1 MIVGYLHHLKNILFR
16 EYSFI
21 LRYYLHHHYN
31 IDDTIDFILMVDG
44 KMVHGG
50 LFDRLKGAISI
61 YAISKVY
68 NKRYGLYFT
77 KPFHLDTYLIPNL
90 YDWRI
95 KDTELYYSYPKSRP
109 VIAYSELN
117 YPKRLLKER
126 KAQTHFYFGGDII
139 DIINNKFG
147 TSFEWAKLYGELF
160 KPSDFLQ
167 KQLNVVKREIGADY
181 YAIHLRFLNLLGD
194 MIEPLGGEILN
205 EEGKKELAATCLSEI
220 KRVISIQPKC
230 WKPVVFSDS
239 MSFLSLIKVE
249 LPDVSVVSGNVRHID
264 NISDITEDDHLK
276 VFTDMYLM
284 VGAQKVYSIVGKG
297 MHSSAFPEYSAKIGG
312 KPFERIQLK

>member
-1 MIVGYLHHLKNILFR
+1 MKSLLYRFKNVIYWELLFVLK
-16 EYSFI
+16 
-21 LRYYLHHHYN
+21 YYLHSYLKIKN
-31 IDDTIDFILMVDG
+31 VDYYIFMADG
-44 KMVHGG
+44 KMIHGG

-109 VIAYSELN
+109 IIAYSELHHPN
-117 YPKRLLKER
+117 RLLKAR
-126 KAQTHFYFGGDII
+126 KAQTHFYFGGNII
-139 DIINNKFG
+139 DIINNEFA
-147 TSFEWAKLYGELF
+147 TCFEWAKLYNELF
-160 KPSDFLQ
+160 KPSEYLQ
-167 KQLNVVKREIGADY
+167 NHVDAVKRDIGMEY

-194 MIEPLGGEILN
+194 MVEPLGGEILN
-205 EEGKKELAATCLSEI
+205 EERKKELIATCLSEI
-220 KRVISIQPKC
+220 KRVISIQPEN

-239 MSFLSLIKVE
+239 MSFLSLIKNE
-249 LPDVSVVSGNVRHID
+249 LPDVYVVSGNVRHID
-264 NISDITEDDHLK
+264 NISSVITEDDNLK

-284 VGAQKVYSIVGKG
+284 VGAQKVFSIVGKG
-297 MHSSAFPEYSAKIGG
+297 MHLSAFPEYSAKIGG
-312 KPFERIQLK
+312 RPFERIQI